1 MVRIYADRLA
11 ISGWG
16 EFWVG
21 VYDNKVVY
29 LELPPANLLEI
40 PSNAGNEPPKGLT
53 EFAHKWGLS
62 LELGATPLTK
72 LALEQV
78 RQYLSGNRREFELP
92 LQLLGTDF
100 QLRVWQALLT
110 IPWGEARTYRDMADI
125 LGNRG
130 LARAVGQANS
140 RNPIS
145 IIVPCHRV
153 VATDGLGGYGGG
165 LNLKQRLLKLEGVSL
180 GR

>member
-62 LELGATPLTK
+62 LELGATL
-72 LALEQV
+72 
-78 RQYLSGNRREFELP
+78 
-92 LQLLGTDF
+92 
-100 QLRVWQALLT
+100 
-110 IPWGEARTYRDMADI
+110 
-125 LGNRG
+125 
-130 LARAVGQANS
+130 
-140 RNPIS
+140 
-145 IIVPCHRV
+145 
-153 VATDGLGGYGGG
+153 
-165 LNLKQRLLKLEGVSL
+165 
-180 GR
+180 